1 MNTNRS
7 ILCAPLQGYTDNI
20 WRNAHY
26 RIFGGF
32 DKYYTPFVRL
42 EHGEIIKRD
51 MRDILPE
58 NNSAPIVPQI
68 IACKAEDAQ
77 KLVNEI
83 KNLGY
88 DSIDINLGCPFPPI
102 AKHHKGA
109 GLLQYP
115 QEVESLMQSLSEID
129 GVAYSVK
136 MRLGWDD
143 ANQWMDVLPI
153 LNDYNVTQVTIHPR
167 IGRQQYKGQL
177 LTDKL
182 SVFLRACRVPVIFNG
197 EICNKAGINSTFDTW
212 PALHGVMI
220 GRGVIANPAIM
231 SDKVLSAENMA
242 MFHNELLEGYAQRLN
257 GGEGQLLRK
266 MQNLW
271 ELMLPDAD
279 RKAHKLIR
287 KASSM
292 SKYEQAVN
300 QLINT
305 LRT

>member
-1 MNTNRS
+1 
-7 ILCAPLQGYTDNI
+7 
-20 WRNAHY
+20 
-26 RIFGGF
+26 
-32 DKYYTPFVRL
+32 
-42 EHGEIIKRD
+42 

-58 NNSAPIVPQI
+58 NNLSPIVPQI
-68 IACKAEDAQ
+68 IACRAEDAK
-77 KLVNEI
+77 KLVHEI

-115 QEVESLMQSLSEID
+115 QEVESLIQGLSEID

-143 ANQWMDVLPI
+143 ANQWMDIIPI

-167 IGRQQYKGQL
+167 IGSQQYKGQL
-177 LTDKL
+177 LIDNL
-182 SVFLRACRVPVIFNG
+182 SGFLRACRMPVIFNG
-197 EICNKAGINSTFDTW
+197 EICDKADIGNAYKIW
-212 PALHGVMI
+212 PTLQGVMI
-220 GRGVIANPAIM
+220 GRGAIANPAVM
-231 SDKVLSAENMA
+231 SDKVLSAENVA
-242 MFHNELLEGYAQRLN
+242 IFHNELLEGYAQRLN

-271 ELMLPDAD
+271 ELMLPYAD
-279 RKAHKLIR
+279 KKAHKMIR